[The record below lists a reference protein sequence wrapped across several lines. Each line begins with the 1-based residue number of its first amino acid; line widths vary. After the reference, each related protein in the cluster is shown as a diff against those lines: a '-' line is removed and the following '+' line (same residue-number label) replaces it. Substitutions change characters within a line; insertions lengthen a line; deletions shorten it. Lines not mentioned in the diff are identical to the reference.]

1 MVNDHK
7 TYDSFD
13 DPYQI
18 ARSSST
24 NSPRAWIVLR
34 ATPWPPSSSLRGSS
48 WRSFRICPP
57 LARPWGWHR
66 GSVQQKFKGRSLQKH
81 AVMAQNTSYNW
92 LFLWD
97 YTFYKWGYKYLE
109 LIKGHNCSKTF
120 WMPFRCLLV
129 KTSWFPMVVVFFSLN
144 TGFPL
149 AENWCVDFQLGIFF
163 LQKKKHED
171 FSSKNRA
178 LKGVSMVS
186 MCRNLEP
193 T

>member
-1 MVNDHK
+1 MFFIVVNDHK

-13 DPYQI
+13 DLYQI

-57 LARPWGWHR
+57 LARPRGCWHR
-66 GSVQQKFKGRSLQKH
+66 GTVQQKIKGRSLQKP
-81 AVMAQNTSYNW
+81 
-92 LFLWD
+92 
-97 YTFYKWGYKYLE
+97 G
-109 LIKGHNCSKTF
+109 
-120 WMPFRCLLV
+120 MPCRCLLV
-129 KTSWFPMVVVFFSLN
+129 KTSWFPIWLLCFCFFKYWISFSRKLVCW
-144 TGFPL
+144 FP
-149 AENWCVDFQLGIFF
+149 AGFF
-163 LQKKKHED
+163 LNRKKHED

-186 MCRNLEP
+186 MCRNLKP